1 MPVPGRRDPRTMT
14 NDDGITP
21 IGLLAGKVVFITGAS
36 RGIGAAAARLFARE
50 GAAVV
55 LAARSAD
62 VLDKL
67 VEEIRAGGGVA
78 DAVTMDLADRA
89 SIRAA
94 VDRVAEL
101 HGRLDGAFNNGA
113 AIQHPGPLDSTSDE
127 DIDQQFAVNF
137 RAHWTAMTAEAA
149 LMRRDGGG
157 AIVNTSSI
165 GSRRANPP
173 LPAYGAMKR
182 ALNSITETAAVTWAP
197 HGIRV
202 NGITPAGT
210 ATEMID
216 AWEAAAP
223 GVIARITASMPL
235 GRMAEPREV
244 AEVAAWLLS
253 DRASMV
259 TGAIVPVDGG
269 AGA

>member
-1 MPVPGRRDPRTMT
+1 MT
-14 NDDGITP
+14 NNSDIAP
-21 IGLLAGKVVFITGAS
+21 IGLLVGKVVFITGAS

-55 LAARSAD
+55 LAARGTDALQR
-62 VLDKL
+62 V
-67 VEEIRAGGGVA
+67 VAEIRAVGGAA
-78 DAVTMDLADRA
+78 DAVTMDLAEPA

-94 VDRVAEL
+94 VDRVEEL

-113 AIQHPGPLDSTSDE
+113 ALQRPGPLDTTSDE
-127 DIDQQFAVNF
+127 DIDVQFAVNF

-149 LMRRDGGG
+149 LMRRNGGG

-165 GSRRANPP
+165 GSRRANPD

-182 ALNSITETAAVTWAP
+182 ALNSITETAAVTWAR

-202 NGITPAGT
+202 NGITPGGT

-223 GVIARITASMPL
+223 GVIARINASIPL